1 MAFEYQ
7 GFATLGVNL
16 NRQKYGPLDV
26 STVFISV
33 ADLNYYTSKGTIVAE
48 NVSDYWKKVVPYPYA
63 GQVVSLVVDKEVSV
77 FKLVENE
84 EGTFDA
90 VAIGGN
96 SNVDLSNYATKA
108 EVKELIDAIEMPE
121 GASGM
126 IALTN
131 EEILEICK

>member
-33 ADLNYYTSKGTIVAE
+33 ADLNYYTSKGTIVVE
-48 NVSDYWKKVVPYPYA
+48 DVSDYWKKVVPYPYA

-121 GASGM
+121 GTSGM

>member
-1 MAFEYQ
+1 MAMEYQ

-33 ADLNYYTSKGTIVAE
+33 ADLNYYISKGTVSSYD
-48 NVSDYWKKVVPYPYA
+48 VSDYWKKIVPYPYA
-63 GQVVSLVVDKEVSV
+63 GQIVSLVVDKDVSV
-77 FKLVENE
+77 YKLVEKE
-84 EGTFDA
+84 DGTFEA
-90 VAIGGN
+90 APIGG
-96 SNVDLSNYATKA
+96 SVDLTDYATKA

-121 GASGM
+121 GTSGM
-126 IALTN
+126 VALTP